1 MPKLLLK
8 RMISLKIIF
17 SALKGTKHKND
28 ESTMAQLN
36 LGLIAY
42 WIVNRIWYQL
52 KSNGINSC
60 WREIVRIDNTQK
72 VITTNGYNK
81 SNEEITV
88 RICSKPEQKLK
99 YIQAVFYIKN
109 RPLHKTKIC
118 STQTKTQKSNYPHF

>member
-42 WIVNRIWYQL
+42 WIVNRI
-52 KSNGINSC
+52 
-60 WREIVRIDNTQK
+60 
-72 VITTNGYNK
+72 
-81 SNEEITV
+81 
-88 RICSKPEQKLK
+88 
-99 YIQAVFYIKN
+99 
-109 RPLHKTKIC
+109 
-118 STQTKTQKSNYPHF
+118 